1 MLRCFAR
8 HGEYVAVM
16 ASDGAARPA
25 GRAIENLSR
34 LLDRYFCDPSTGK
47 VVLYEKPNRIIKAV
61 GALMGTARMLR
72 GAHMVE
78 PGDPFDVF
86 AERAAMA
93 MFLWWSVDQMRH
105 GTTKYRKTIGAVTLI
120 GALSRTVQAEL
131 ARATSGISL
140 PSGSTP
146 ATSSGASKLVVE
158 TD

>member
-1 MLRCFAR
+1 
-8 HGEYVAVM
+8 M

-34 LLDRYFCDPSTGK
+34 LLDGYFCDPSTGK

-105 GTTKYRKTIGAVTLI
+105 GTTKYIKTIGAVTLI
-120 GALSRTVQAEL
+120 GALSRTVQVEH
-131 ARATSGISL
+131 ARATSGTHEGPREPLNRPVPEGSSSL
-140 PSGSTP
+140 EITHGPWARLAP
-146 ATSSGASKLVVE
+146 
-158 TD
+158 